1 MASSELRNVKF
12 DIIGNGSDF
21 DLIKKQINMLN
32 LKKCE
37 FIKGHEVE

>member
-21 DLIKKQINMLN
+21 DLIKTNKYVN
-32 LKKCE
+32 LKKG
-37 FIKGHEVE
+37 IY